1 MKNVVREN
9 EKSIKG
15 LIKVDEKEV
24 KDHLH
29 TLVRR
34 SVEETINS
42 LLDAEA
48 DAICK
53 AGQYKRSADRLD
65 TRAGTYKRRFLT
77 TAGAKSS

>member
-1 MKNVVREN
+1 MKNVVQEN

-24 KDHLH
+24 KDHLD

-53 AGQYKRSADRLD
+53 ASR
-65 TRAGTYKRRFLT
+65 
-77 TAGAKSS
+77 